1 MPSEWAAV
9 ESLIRDL
16 GSIRSAAD
24 AARASDIARAA
35 IEQSIREATDA
46 VLATVQAPHDRSAF
60 TQAHEAIAVAREV
73 IAAFDVEMMRS
84 VRLRHRAEH
93 LRVRAQELIRAGRET
108 PRDR

>member
-24 AARASDIARAA
+24 AAHASDIARAA

-46 VLATVQAPHDRSAF
+46 VLATVQAPHDPSAF
-60 TQAHEAIAVAREV
+60 TEAHEAIAVAREV
-73 IAAFDVEMMRS
+73 IGAFDVEMERS
-84 VRLRHRAEH
+84 VRLRAGAQNLRA
-93 LRVRAQELIRAGRET
+93 RAQELIRGARENRR
-108 PRDR
+108 PR

>member
-9 ESLIRDL
+9 EGLIRDL

-24 AARASDIARAA
+24 ATKASEAARTA
-35 IEQSIREATDA
+35 IEQAIREATDA

-60 TQAHEAIAVAREV
+60 TDAHEAIAVAREV

-84 VRLRHRAEH
+84 LRLRTAAEPLRA
-93 LRVRAQELIRAGRET
+93 RAQELVQAARANRH
-108 PRDR
+108 PR

>member
-24 AARASDIARAA
+24 AAKASEVARAA
-35 IEQSIREATDA
+35 IEQAVREATDA

-60 TQAHEAIAVAREV
+60 TDAHEAVAVAREV

-84 VRLRHRAEH
+84 LRLRTAAEPLRA
-93 LRVRAQELIRAGRET
+93 RAQELIRIGRESRQ
-108 PRDR
+108 PR